1 LFAIGKSWQNR
12 TIYCIRLT
20 NEVDTCSKPE
30 IFLVGYHHA
39 REPITAELLLYFA
52 VEVATNYGANSTVT
66 HMLDHSE
73 IYIVV
78 ALNVDGFDIVK
89 QNEWQRKNAH
99 PFDEDGDGRFDED
112 PPDDEDGD
120 GYIEDLIQLKNSEW
134 VFVRWEGVDDDGDG
148 LLNEDWVGGVD
159 LNRNY
164 DYQWDAKCQSGSIN
178 PVDEDFRGSSPFSEP
193 ETQAIRDLALQNNF
207 SYALSFHSGTGVVLH
222 PWAYTNATTAN
233 DTTFRE
239 VAGNLSKLVG
249 VPYEQSDRLYTCS
262 GSWEDW
268 MYGNRSVI
276 ALTCE
281 IYKNDTAWQY
291 EPGPQ
296 PNSQWEKGIFQFF
309 NPDPSHIETVIQ
321 RWLPAITYVTNRAI
335 SEIGRAHV

>member
-1 LFAIGKSWQNR
+1 
-12 TIYCIRLT
+12 
-20 NEVDTCSKPE
+20 
-30 IFLVGYHHA
+30 
-39 REPITAELLLYFA
+39 
-52 VEVATNYGANSTVT
+52 
-66 HMLDHSE
+66 MLDHSE

-120 GYIEDLIQLKNSEW
+120 GYIEDLIQLRDSRW
-134 VFVRWEGVDDDGDG
+134 VFVGWEGVDDDGDG
-148 LLNEDWVGGVD
+148 LSNEDWIGGVD

-164 DYQWDAKCQSGSIN
+164 GYQWNAKCQSGSSN

-207 SYALSFHSGTGVVLH
+207 SYALSFHSGTEVVLH

-239 VAGNLSKLVG
+239 VAGNLSELVG
-249 VPYEQSDRLYTCS
+249 VPYEQSDRLYTSS

-268 MYGNRSVI
+268 MYGNRSVL

-291 EPGPQ
+291 ETGPH
-296 PNSQWEKGIFQFF
+296 PNSQWEKGVFQFF
-309 NPDPSHIETVIQ
+309 NPDPSYIETVIQ
-321 RWLPAITYVTNRAI
+321 RWLPAITYVINRAI
-335 SEIGRAHV
+335 SERRHVSPDITGDGVVNILDISIVVKTYGARLGDENWIEAADLDENGIINIIDVSIVARDYGKTV